1 MPVIVFVSPKG
12 GVGKSTSAVVLAG
25 ELSREVP
32 VTVIDADPNKP
43 IKRWAD
49 SANPSNITVDSAADE
64 SNILDHIE
72 DAAATT
78 PFVIVDLE
86 GSAAKIVIWAIS
98 QADLVIIPV
107 QGSELDAAQASQ
119 ALNAIR
125 QQEKVSRRKIPH
137 TVLLTRTSAIIRTRG
152 MAHIQNS
159 MKEAGIPVLQTE
171 LNEREAF
178 KAIFSFNRKL
188 SELDPVEVSNVDKAV
203 ANAQAYTNEIIALL
217 RTHKDAE
224 SVPLT
229 SEAS

>member
-25 ELSREVP
+25 EISRKVP

-43 IKRWAD
+43 IRRWAD
-49 SANPSNITVDSAADE
+49 AAKPSNITVDSTADE
-64 SNILDHIE
+64 TNILDRIE
-72 DAAATT
+72 EASATT

-137 TVLLTRTSAIIRTRG
+137 AVLLTRTSAIIRTRG
-152 MAHIQNS
+152 MAHIQKS
-159 MKEAGIPVLQTE
+159 MAEANIPVLQAE

-188 SELDPVEVSNVDKAV
+188 GDLPEEVSNVDKAV
-203 ANAQAYTNEIIALL
+203 ANAQAYAAEIIEIL
-217 RTHKDAE
+217 RAQKAAE
-224 SVPLT
+224 SAHPANT
-229 SEAS
+229 EA

>member
-25 ELSREVP
+25 ELSNEVA

-43 IKRWAD
+43 IKRWFD

-64 SNILDHIE
+64 TNILEHIE

-107 QGSELDAAQASQ
+107 QGSELDAVQASQ

-137 TVLLTRTSAIIRTRG
+137 AVLLTRTNTIIRTRG
-152 MAHIQNS
+152 MAHIQKS
-159 MKEAGIPVLQTE
+159 MKEAGVPVLKTE

-188 SELDPVEVSNVDKAV
+188 GDLDPQDVSNVDKAV
-203 ANAQAYTNEIIALL
+203 ANAQAYMNEVVALL
-217 RTHKDAE
+217 REHKLADTQ
-224 SVPLT
+224 LT
-229 SEAS
+229 SEAQ